1 MLQINQP
8 NIMETEKA
16 NKQFYQSNKATLL
29 GVLLILVGGLW
40 FMHQAGM
47 ISDALWHV
55 IFSWQMLLIA
65 LGCLA
70 LAERNYSWGTTL
82 IVVGGLFLYRRATG
96 TALEYI
102 WPVIIIIAGLA
113 ILFLRPK
120 YRTGREWINE
130 RYKTGTMSGDFIN
143 ETAIFGGNERIITS
157 ENFKGG
163 VVVSIFGGSQLDL
176 RQAKLSTE
184 VLPVIELTSIFGGSN
199 LIIPSDWDVKVEVT
213 SILGGFAD
221 KRIPTAIDRSKT
233 LIVKGTCIFGGGELR

>member
-1 MLQINQP
+1 
-8 NIMETEKA
+8 MESENV

-29 GVLLILVGGLW
+29 GVLLIVLGGLW
-40 FMHQAGM
+40 FMHQADIIG
-47 ISDALWHV
+47 DALWHV

-70 LAERNYSWGTTL
+70 LTERNYTWGTTL

-96 TALEYI
+96 TAIEYI
-102 WPVIIIIAGLA
+102 WPVIIILAGLA

-120 YRTGREWINE
+120 YRSGKEWVNS
-130 RYKTGTMSGDFIN
+130 RYQAGSLNGDFIN

-157 ENFKGG
+157 DNFKGG
-163 VVVSIFGGSQLDL
+163 VVVSIFGGSQIDL
-176 RQAKLSTE
+176 RQAKLSTDGI
-184 VLPVIELTSIFGGSN
+184 PVIELTSIFGGSN

-221 KRIPTAIDRSKT
+221 KRIPMAIDRSKK
-233 LIVKGTCIFGGGELR
+233 LVVKGTCIFGGGEIR